1 MWIYVHVSSLI
12 ISVLGT
18 MMQQVFLYFQ
28 NKSSVTRM
36 KDNIIRPAATKLTL
50 LPPPVI
56 KFEWPKYGNNSEPNK
71 DEHSTE
77 HKQNIIRDN
86 TEPSSSVRPEDDRQA
101 QDELRRR
108 KKRAVEQMQRT
119 ATRNIRAVM
128 GERELRGKHRFVAE
142 GFANDSE
149 CSKLMG
155 LAQVIIFMCSVILT
169 YLLTYLLHG
178 AESFL
183 RS

>member
-1 MWIYVHVSSLI
+1 MGTFLHVSSLI
-12 ISVLGT
+12 ILVLGT

-36 KDNIIRPAATKLTL
+36 KDNITSAAVSELTL

-56 KFEWPKYGNNSEPNK
+56 KFEWPKYGNKSEPNK

-86 TEPSSSVRPEDDRQA
+86 TEHSTSVTADDDRQA

-128 GERELRGKHRFVAE
+128 GETELRGKHRFVAE
-142 GFANDSE
+142 GFANESE
-149 CSKLMG
+149 CSKLME
-155 LAQVIIFMCSVILT
+155 LAQVMFSCVLSCTAHYTDIVYVIMNAT
-169 YLLTYLLHG
+169 
-178 AESFL
+178 
-183 RS
+183 

>member
-1 MWIYVHVSSLI
+1 MYAHISSLI

-36 KDNIIRPAATKLTL
+36 KDNVIRAAVSKLTL

-77 HKQNIIRDN
+77 HKQIILEDN
-86 TEPSSSVRPEDDRQA
+86 TEHSSGVRAEDREA
-101 QDELRRR
+101 QDEVRRR
-108 KKRAVEQMQRT
+108 KKRAVEQMQRAT
-119 ATRNIRAVM
+119 ARNIRAVM
-128 GERELRGKHRFVAE
+128 GERELQGKHRFVAE

-149 CSKLMG
+149 CSKLME
-155 LAQVIIFMCSVILT
+155 LAQVVFSCVLSCTVHSTYIVYVIMNVT
-169 YLLTYLLHG
+169 
-178 AESFL
+178 
-183 RS
+183 

>member
-1 MWIYVHVSSLI
+1 MYAHVSSLI

-36 KDNIIRPAATKLTL
+36 KDNIIRAALSKLTL

-71 DEHSTE
+71 DERSTE
-77 HKQNIIRDN
+77 HKQIILRDN
-86 TEPSSSVRPEDDRQA
+86 TEHSSSVRAEDDKET
-101 QDELRRR
+101 QDKLRRR

-119 ATRNIRAVM
+119 TARNIRAVM
-128 GERELRGKHRFVAE
+128 GERELQGKHRFVAE

-149 CSKLMG
+149 CSKLME
-155 LAQVIIFMCSVILT
+155 LAQVMFSCVLSCTVYLT
-169 YLLTYLLHG
+169 YIVYVIMNVT
-178 AESFL
+178 
-183 RS
+183 

>member
-1 MWIYVHVSSLI
+1 MYTHVSSLI

-36 KDNIIRPAATKLTL
+36 KDNIIRAAVSKLTL

-56 KFEWPKYGNNSEPNK
+56 KFEWPKYGNNSDRNK

-77 HKQNIIRDN
+77 HKQIIIGDD
-86 TEPSSSVRPEDDRQA
+86 TEHISSVRAEDDGQA

-108 KKRAVEQMQRT
+108 KKRAIQQMQRT
-119 ATRNIRAVM
+119 TARNIRAVM

-149 CSKLMG
+149 CSKLME
-155 LAQVIIFMCSVILT
+155 LAQVMFSCVLSCNVYLT
-169 YLLTYLLHG
+169 YILYGVMNVT
-178 AESFL
+178 
-183 RS
+183 

>member
-1 MWIYVHVSSLI
+1 MWIYAHVSSLI

-36 KDNIIRPAATKLTL
+36 KDSAIMAAVSNLTL

-56 KFEWPKYGNNSEPNK
+56 KFEWPKYGINSEPNK

-77 HKQNIIRDN
+77 YKQIIIGDN
-86 TEPSSSVRPEDDRQA
+86 TEHSSSVRAEDDREA

-119 ATRNIRAVM
+119 TARNIRAVM
-128 GERELRGKHRFVAE
+128 GETELQGKHRFVAE

-149 CSKLMG
+149 CSKLME
-155 LAQVIIFMCSVILT
+155 LAQVMFSCVLSCTVYLT
-169 YLLTYLLHG
+169 YIVYVIMNVT
-178 AESFL
+178 
-183 RS
+183 

>member
-1 MWIYVHVSSLI
+1 MYVYVSSLI
-12 ISVLGT
+12 ISVLGI

-36 KDNIIRPAATKLTL
+36 KDNIIRAAVSKLTL

-56 KFEWPKYGNNSEPNK
+56 KFEWPKYGNNSESNK
-71 DEHSTE
+71 DEHSTK

-86 TEPSSSVRPEDDRQA
+86 MEHSSSVRADDERQA

-149 CSKLMG
+149 CSKLME
-155 LAQVIIFMCSVILT
+155 LAQVMFFCVPS
-169 YLLTYLLHG
+169 
-178 AESFL
+178 
-183 RS
+183 

>member
-1 MWIYVHVSSLI
+1 MWTFLHVSSLI
-12 ISVLGT
+12 ILVLRT

-36 KDNIIRPAATKLTL
+36 KDNIIRAAVSKQTL

-56 KFEWPKYGNNSEPNK
+56 KFEWPKYGKKSERNK

-86 TEPSSSVRPEDDRQA
+86 TEHSSSVRLEDDRQA
-101 QDELRRR
+101 QDELRKR

-149 CSKLMG
+149 CSKLME
-155 LAQVIIFMCSVILT
+155 LAQVMLSCDLSCTAYYTGIAYVIMNAT
-169 YLLTYLLHG
+169 
-178 AESFL
+178 
-183 RS
+183 

>member
-1 MWIYVHVSSLI
+1 
-12 ISVLGT
+12 
-18 MMQQVFLYFQ
+18 
-28 NKSSVTRM
+28 M

-149 CSKLMG
+149 CSKLME